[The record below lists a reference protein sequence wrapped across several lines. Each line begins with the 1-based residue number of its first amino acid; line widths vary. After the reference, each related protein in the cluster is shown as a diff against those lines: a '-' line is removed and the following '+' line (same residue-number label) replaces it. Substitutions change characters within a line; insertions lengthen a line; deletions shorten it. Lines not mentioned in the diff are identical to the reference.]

1 MCVTRMSELSRFVCI
16 VGRVALHVGSNAEK
30 VNSKEL
36 EIILRIHESIT
47 LVLKEQVRG

>member
-1 MCVTRMSELSRFVCI
+1 MCVTGVSGLSRFVCV
-16 VGRVALHVGSNAEK
+16 VGRVALRVGSGAEK